1 MAASKC
7 LYSAKNCRLLEGS
20 HSDTFLPCPL
30 PFPRQHFL
38 TEFLEVGGMLTVLE
52 IVGLRTAR
60 ETAKTEAIRLLS
72 AIANKGRQYKEL
84 LCESYGESSDY

>member
-1 MAASKC
+1 
-7 LYSAKNCRLLEGS
+7 
-20 HSDTFLPCPL
+20 
-30 PFPRQHFL
+30 
-38 TEFLEVGGMLTVLE
+38 MLTVLE

-84 LCESYGESSDY
+84 LCESYGESSNLLIAST